1 MCLIKMPRHRINH
14 GHLFDGD
21 GMAKVDVIAM
31 NVKADYFAWFVM
43 ARIGLE
49 QPSGRSDLDSVSF

>member
-1 MCLIKMPRHRINH
+1 MPMHRINH
-14 GHLFDGD
+14 VHLLDGD
-21 GMAKVDVIAM
+21 GIAKVDEIAM
-31 NVKADYFAWFVM
+31 NVKVDYFAWFVM